1 MNRKNMR
8 LKRLFASAVG
18 GSWGVGPG
26 EGDIDALCI
35 RGTDFDMTRLRV
47 DTSGAPIR
55 GFARAE
61 VQSRGAS
68 NNDIIIEKSGGGE
81 QQPVGRAVLWD
92 GLDLVMPTNFAARLR
107 VNQRT
112 NARFATY
119 YLAGM
124 WSDGRTRA
132 AIKQTTGIQNLDL
145 TALLDQRIRCPPLE
159 EQRAIADYLD
169 RETARIDALIAA
181 RGRMV
186 ELLEERVAL
195 AFDLSVR
202 QRGFEFPTQLDPDWA
217 EWPRPKYWAIM
228 HLSQVLVQLTNGF
241 VGPTWDILRDDGVP
255 YIQSLHIK
263 KGRIDFERRPFFVA
277 PQWHEA
283 RPRIHLRE
291 DDVLIVQTGD
301 IGQVAVVPPD
311 FGAASCHA
319 LQIARVKRGLISG
332 NYLAAYLRSP
342 FGRQSLLSRATGALH
357 PHLEAGI
364 KNIPVVVPP
373 LEVQERIVEDVTEAE
388 VRGAGMLSI
397 LHRQAQLLEERRQA
411 LITAAVT
418 GQLDIPEA
426 A

>member
-1 MNRKNMR
+1 MTSDRIRIRFVAPLRSKTPPSALAGDVAFLPMEAIGEDGTYDHGSVRAAVDISDSGYTYFEQGDVVRARVTPCFENGKGAMLATLTGGRG
-8 LKRLFASAVG
+8 LGTTELFVFRPSRQ
-18 GSWGVGPG
+18 
-26 EGDIDALCI
+26 IDSRFLYYVTVSEEFTK
-35 RGTDFDMTRLRV
+35 RGTATLYGAHGVRRV
-47 DTSGAPIR
+47 DDQ
-55 GFARAE
+55 FARDFRIWVPS
-61 VQSRGAS
+61 VQ
-68 NNDIIIEKSGGGE
+68 
-81 QQPVGRAVLWD
+81 
-92 GLDLVMPTNFAARLR
+92 T
-107 VNQRT
+107 
-112 NARFATY
+112 
-119 YLAGM
+119 
-124 WSDGRTRA
+124 
-132 AIKQTTGIQNLDL
+132 
-145 TALLDQRIRCPPLE
+145 
-159 EQRAIADYLD
+159 QRATADYLD

-181 RGRMV
+181 RRLMV

-202 QRGFEFPTQLDPDWA
+202 QRGFEFPMQLDPDWA
-217 EWPRPKYWAIM
+217 AWPRPKYWAIM

-241 VGPTWDILRDDGVP
+241 VGPTRDILRDDGVP

-263 KGRIDFERRPFFVA
+263 NGRIDFERRPFFVA

-342 FGRQSLLSRATGALH
+342 FGRQSLLSRTTGALH

-364 KNIPVVVPP
+364 KDIPVVVPP
-373 LEVQERIVEDVTEAE
+373 LEVQERIVEDVTKAE
-388 VRGAGMLSI
+388 VRGVGMLSI
-397 LHRQAQLLEERRQA
+397 LHRQAQLLKERRQA

-418 GQLDIPEA
+418 GQFDIPA
-426 A
+426 GA